1 LKTLID
7 SHALIWG
14 TVEPHRLSK
23 TARHL
28 FANPGRDLIVS
39 IASLWEITIKMANGK
54 LTSLGASIADV
65 VLALRIKEVEML
77 PVRPSHLV
85 RLESLPLHH
94 RDPFDRL
101 LVAQAIE
108 ENLAILT
115 DDLQIRRYPVK
126 VVW

>member
-14 TVEPHRLSK
+14 TVEPDRLSK
-23 TARHL
+23 TARQL
-28 FANPGRDLIVS
+28 FANPGRDLVVS
-39 IASLWEITIKMANGK
+39 IVSLWEITIKMANGK
-54 LTSLGASIADV
+54 LVPLGASIADV
-65 VLALRIKEVEML
+65 ILALRIKEVEML
-77 PVRPSHLV
+77 PLHTSHLV

-94 RDPFDRL
+94 RDPFGRL

-115 DDLQIRRYPVK
+115 DDRHIRRYPVK
-126 VVW
+126 AVW